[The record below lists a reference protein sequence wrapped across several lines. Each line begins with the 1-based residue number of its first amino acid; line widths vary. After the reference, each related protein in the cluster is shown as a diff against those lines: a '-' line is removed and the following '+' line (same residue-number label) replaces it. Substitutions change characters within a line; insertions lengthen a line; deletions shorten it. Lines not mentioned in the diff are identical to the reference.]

1 MIGITKRRM
10 SNVSYR
16 FRRSPSCSYFTNAL
30 EGAMK
35 NFTVWFRV
43 GLDFKETIEAEDVR
57 DAQRRLEDKVDDSYP
72 DYVAQIADDP
82 ITFIYDIVE
91 GES

>member
-1 MIGITKRRM
+1 
-10 SNVSYR
+10 
-16 FRRSPSCSYFTNAL
+16 
-30 EGAMK
+30 MK

-82 ITFIYDIVE
+82 MTFIYDIVE